1 MRELSPKAVV
11 GWLVRR
17 ALETAFLALALALAP
32 LARAQLPAAE
42 ADAGVEASPDA
53 AADSIRQ
60 LVDSDPFAGDAPI
73 GGDEGHADPLAAEG
87 TEELRTAALPAE
99 DAVVG
104 ERLPIVR
111 GEILAAV
118 AGVRETE
125 HLTRVELVA
134 GLALVRT
141 ELRFESSARYA
152 AEIGYRLAAPEG
164 AVPFALEVCRDDGVC
179 RAGALDAGTARTS
192 AYDAALV
199 ATGPLASDP
208 RPIGVIERAS
218 DGALVIRAAPVPAGG
233 VGGDGSTTR
242 GVLVVRVG
250 YAVPVPV
257 RGGVARLTL
266 PSRGSDVRAAT
277 ELLSLSAIDLV
288 VPELD
293 GVEVGAGETIERRPA
308 QAASIV
314 AHVPRSWSRRDEAW
328 AAPCGSDRCVWMR
341 ASSARP
347 STARQDVVLAIDA
360 SPSTGA
366 GARGL
371 VPEAALSLLASLPA
385 GSRARVVA
393 FAARAEGV
401 VDAWTD
407 AASIEESAL
416 RRATELELGSAT
428 RFEALWAHLS
438 PSIDRGAVIVWLG
451 DGGLTSSDES
461 ARALEEAR
469 ARGVSVRFVSVADRE
484 SSAALRAAAE
494 RFESPIVEAHDE
506 ALLAT
511 RNRREALDERLA
523 SVVAGERARRVVLR
537 AAGNET
543 TQWLE
548 PGGAVT
554 SAGRTRGRGS
564 ITVDGTAVGPS
575 SATGDLALAI
585 AALASSRPDQSVR
598 LVAAEAPPSATA
610 CTGEQTVLHGSS
622 ALARVT
628 ALPNRFA
635 VVERRTCRE
644 APSAAPRTERRSAL
658 SRAAL
663 LRTLRQR
670 IIPRARDCFRSDR
683 RGRAEYST
691 QVELVLTLA
700 DMEVIDVRADGAIDP
715 ALRAC
720 MVHAADTL
728 EVAPFEGVILVRWPL
743 YSRPEMPPP
752 TLELHPDL
760 ATAVDAI
767 GAAAE

>member
-1 MRELSPKAVV
+1 MRELSSKAAV

-17 ALETAFLALALALAP
+17 ALETAFLALALALSP
-32 LARAQLPAAE
+32 LVHAQLPAAE
-42 ADAGVEASPDA
+42 ADAGVEPSPDA
-53 AADSIRQ
+53 AADSFRQ

-73 GGDEGHADPLAAEG
+73 GGDDGHADPLAAEG

-152 AEIGYRLAAPEG
+152 AEIGYRIAVPAG
-164 AVPFALEVCRDDGVC
+164 AVPFALEVCREDGVC
-179 RAGALDAGTARTS
+179 RAGALEAGTARTS

-199 ATGPLASDP
+199 ATGPIAQDS
-208 RPIGVIERAS
+208 RPIGVIERA
-218 DGALVIRAAPVPAGG
+218 GEALVVRAAPVPAGG

-277 ELLSLSAIDLV
+277 ELLSLSAVDLV

-314 AHVPRSWSRRDEAW
+314 AHVPRTWSRRDEAW
-328 AAPCGSDRCVWMR
+328 TAPCASERCVWLR
-341 ASSARP
+341 ASSPRP

-438 PSIDRGAVIVWLG
+438 PSIARGAVIVWIG

-469 ARGVSVRFVSVADRE
+469 TRGVSVRFVSVADRE

-494 RFESPIVEAHDE
+494 RFESPIIEAHDE

-523 SVVAGERARRVVLR
+523 SVVAAERARRVVLR

-564 ITVDGTAVGPS
+564 ITVDGAAVGPS

-622 ALARVT
+622 ALVRVT

-720 MVHAADTL
+720 MMHTADTL

-760 ATAVDAI
+760 ATAVDTI